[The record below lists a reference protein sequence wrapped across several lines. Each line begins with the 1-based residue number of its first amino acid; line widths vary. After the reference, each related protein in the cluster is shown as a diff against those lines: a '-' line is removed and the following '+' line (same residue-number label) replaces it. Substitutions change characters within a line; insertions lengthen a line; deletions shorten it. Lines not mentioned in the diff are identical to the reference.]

1 MHLLLMS
8 INLVPIFKLKN
19 ITNFKKT
26 YSTLI
31 IEHENPSDNALKI
44 NSNLNTSRLLK
55 NILHFSKKTR
65 KLTDSKR

>member
-1 MHLLLMS
+1 MMS
-8 INLVPIFKLKN
+8 INFGS
-19 ITNFKKT
+19 NFQIQKISPTSKET

-31 IEHENPSDNALKI
+31 IEHKNPSDNALKI

-65 KLTDSKR
+65 KLTDNKK